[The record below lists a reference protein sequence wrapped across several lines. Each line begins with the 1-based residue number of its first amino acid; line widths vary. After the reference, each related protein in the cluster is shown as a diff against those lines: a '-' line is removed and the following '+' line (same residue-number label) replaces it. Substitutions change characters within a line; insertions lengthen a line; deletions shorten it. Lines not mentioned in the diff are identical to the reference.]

1 MAGDPVDIVVVDDN
15 EGLLSVLT
23 EILGECGYS
32 VRTASDG
39 LGALSEI
46 RERMP
51 EMLLSDLN
59 MPRMSGFELLSI
71 VRRRYPR
78 IKVVA
83 MSGSYSGQGVPSGVA
98 ADAFYE
104 KGATSVARLLQIVAA
119 MKDASESRC
128 ARVSTPIWI
137 PRWRFDAEN
146 SLSLRRVTQC
156 QFLANRIV
164 AEPFAEFRTWRDV
177 LEPDVELC
185 PLFGEA
191 TWPQPVDKYPRS
203 VRGGRL
209 FVDALNFNSHDRPP
223 SIESSLN
230 EAITTEVQDVQQL
243 DDGIGDTYGSVNENH
258 VLVVG
263 STRTRVCSLRDLR
276 R

>member
-15 EGLLSVLT
+15 EVLLSVLT

-119 MKDASESRC
+119 MKDASESRW

-146 SLSLRRVTQC
+146 RSNASFACPECLGAYSYSIDETDRVHHRDCPYCQYRMQLAIVPIETEMDRRSLIC
-156 QFLANRIV
+156 
-164 AEPFAEFRTWRDV
+164 
-177 LEPDVELC
+177 
-185 PLFGEA
+185 
-191 TWPQPVDKYPRS
+191 
-203 VRGGRL
+203 
-209 FVDALNFNSHDRPP
+209 FNS
-223 SIESSLN
+223 
-230 EAITTEVQDVQQL
+230 
-243 DDGIGDTYGSVNENH
+243 
-258 VLVVG
+258 
-263 STRTRVCSLRDLR
+263 
-276 R
+276 